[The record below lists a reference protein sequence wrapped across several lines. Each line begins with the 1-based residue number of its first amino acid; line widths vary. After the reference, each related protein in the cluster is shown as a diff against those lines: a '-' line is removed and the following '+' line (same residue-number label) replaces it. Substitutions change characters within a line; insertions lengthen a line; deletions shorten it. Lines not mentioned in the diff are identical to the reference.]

1 MGSHKGL
8 TGYTIGQR
16 KGLGIGGGKGETG
29 DCWFV
34 VEKDAA
40 TNTLLVAQGNDDVLY
55 SDALESKVFNWISKQ
70 PETDLFECTAKF
82 RYRQIDQPVIV
93 KVNED
98 GSVYVEFKQK
108 QRAVTLGQYVVLYD
122 GDKCVGGG
130 TIDKI
135 IKN

>member
-16 KGLGIGGGKGETG
+16 KGLGIGGGKGATG

-34 VEKDAA
+34 VEKDAK

-55 SDALESKVFNWISKQ
+55 SDALESNMFNWISEKPQ
-70 PETDLFECTAKF
+70 GSFECTAKF
-82 RYRQIDQPVIV
+82 RYRQIDQPVVVSV
-93 KVNED
+93 KEN
-98 GSVYVEFKQK
+98 GSVLVEFKQK
-108 QRAVTLGQYVVLYD
+108 QRAITLGQYVVLYN
-122 GDKCVGGG
+122 GEKCVGGG